1 MKFRPLTSYPNVT
14 AYAILLAFVAIGL
27 GVVTVQ
33 GGLVAGILIVVAMV
47 ALPAVYGMI
56 AFPVFGIVCIM
67 TMAFLLFFFLRFGIN
82 FPMGTVL
89 DGMQGLL
96 LLGFFIRQRKNPD
109 WSIFKGPVA
118 TVILL
123 WVGYN
128 LLEVINPWA
137 ESRMAWVYSVRTVG
151 ILTLTYFIFVY
162 QINSVKSIRI
172 ILKVWLGLAFIAAIY
187 GYKQEFIGIADSE
200 MAGLVNDPLSISLLF
215 IDGHWR
221 KYSIFSDPVE
231 FSYNMVITILLCIAL
246 IAGPISKRKKII
258 LTVVAMAMLYSIL
271 FSGTR
276 SSYVLIP
283 AALILFAILNFRKE
297 IMVFS
302 AIAGFFTLV
311 LIYIPTTNGT
321 LYRFQSAFKPSD
333 DASYNVRK
341 QNQKKIQPYIL
352 SHPMGGGLGATG
364 AWGVMFAPNS
374 FLATFPPDSGY
385 MRVAVELGWI
395 GLLVFCC
402 MMYVVLKSGI
412 ENFYRIKDPELRM
425 YCLAMT
431 LVLFALNIG
440 NFPQEA
446 LTQYP
451 NNILF
456 YLAIAIIQVTYRIDQ
471 NQQHDELEKSLKK
484 SGTNA
489 TENPV

>member
-1 MKFRPLTSYPNVT
+1 MKFRPLTSYISTPT
-14 AYAILLAFVAIGL
+14 GALLVAL
-27 GVVTVQ
+27 VAVCMGVATVK
-33 GGLVAGILIVVAMV
+33 GGLIAGILIAITMI
-47 ALPAVYGMI
+47 ALPVVYGMV
-56 AFPVFGIVCIM
+56 AFPVFGIICMI
-67 TMAFLLFFFLRFGIN
+67 TMAFLLFFCMRFGVSY
-82 FPMGTVL
+82 PLGTIL

-96 LLGFFIRQRKNPD
+96 ILGFFIRQRKQPD

-118 TVILL
+118 TLILL

-137 ESRMAWVYSVRTVG
+137 ESRMAWVYTVRTVA
-151 ILTLTYFIFVY
+151 ILTLTYFVFVY
-162 QINSVKSIRI
+162 QINSVKSIRT
-172 ILKVWLGLAFIAAIY
+172 ILKVWLGLALVAAIY
-187 GYKQEFIGIADSE
+187 GYKQEFIGIAASE
-200 MAGLVNDPLSISLLF
+200 MAGLENDPLMISLLF

-246 IAGPISKRKKII
+246 ISGPLAASKKYI
-258 LTVVAMAMLYSIL
+258 LVVMTLVMLYAIL

-283 AALILFAILNFRKE
+283 AALVLFAVLNFKKQ
-297 IMVFS
+297 IMLFS
-302 AIAGFFTLV
+302 AVAGFFIMI
-311 LIYIPTTNGT
+311 LIYIPTSNPT

-341 QNQKKIQPYIL
+341 QNQKRIQPYIL

-364 AWGVMFAPNS
+364 AWGVMFAPHS
-374 FLATFPPDSGY
+374 FLASFPPDSGY

-395 GLLVFCC
+395 GLLLFCC
-402 MMYVVLKSGI
+402 LMFVVLKSGI
-412 ENFYRIKDPELRM
+412 ENFYRIKDPELKM

-456 YLAIAIIQVTYRIDQ
+456 YLAIAIIQVTYRLDQ
-471 NQQHDELEKSLKK
+471 NMQHEELER
-484 SGTNA
+484 A
-489 TENPV
+489 TIGESRTVA

>member
-1 MKFRPLTSYPNVT
+1 MKFRPLTSYISTPT
-14 AYAILLAFVAIGL
+14 GALLVAL
-27 GVVTVQ
+27 VAVCMGVATVK
-33 GGLVAGILIVVAMV
+33 GGLIAGILIAITMI
-47 ALPAVYGMI
+47 ALPVVYGMV
-56 AFPVFGIVCIM
+56 AFPVFGIICMI
-67 TMAFLLFFFLRFGIN
+67 TMAFLLFFFMRFGVSY
-82 FPMGTVL
+82 PLGTIL

-96 LLGFFIRQRKNPD
+96 ILGFFIRQRKQPD

-118 TVILL
+118 TLILL

-137 ESRMAWVYSVRTVG
+137 ESRMAWVYTVRTVA
-151 ILTLTYFIFVY
+151 ILTLTYFVFVY
-162 QINSVKSIRI
+162 QINSVKSIRT
-172 ILKVWLGLAFIAAIY
+172 ILKVWLGLALVAAIY
-187 GYKQEFIGIADSE
+187 GYKQEFIGIAASE
-200 MAGLVNDPLSISLLF
+200 MAGLENDPLMISLLF

-246 IAGPISKRKKII
+246 ISGPLAASKKYI
-258 LTVVAMAMLYSIL
+258 LVVMTLVMLYAIL

-283 AALILFAILNFRKE
+283 AALVLFAVLNFKKQ
-297 IMVFS
+297 IMLFS
-302 AIAGFFTLV
+302 AVAGFFIMI
-311 LIYIPTTNGT
+311 LIYIPTSNPT

-341 QNQKKIQPYIL
+341 QNQKRIQPYIL

-364 AWGVMFAPNS
+364 AWGVMFAPHS
-374 FLATFPPDSGY
+374 FLASFPPDSGY

-395 GLLVFCC
+395 GLLLFCC
-402 MMYVVLKSGI
+402 LMFVVLKSGI
-412 ENFYRIKDPELRM
+412 ENFYRIKDPELKM

-456 YLAIAIIQVTYRIDQ
+456 YLAIAIIQVTYRLDQ
-471 NQQHDELEKSLKK
+471 NMQHEELER
-484 SGTNA
+484 A
-489 TENPV
+489 TIGESRTVA

>member
-1 MKFRPLTSYPNVT
+1 MKFRPLTSYISTPT
-14 AYAILLAFVAIGL
+14 GALLVAL
-27 GVVTVQ
+27 VAVCMGVATVK
-33 GGLVAGILIVVAMV
+33 GGLIAGILIAITMI
-47 ALPAVYGMI
+47 ALPVVYGMV
-56 AFPVFGIVCIM
+56 AFPVFGIICMI
-67 TMAFLLFFFLRFGIN
+67 TMAFLLFFFLRFGVSY
-82 FPMGTVL
+82 PLGTIL

-96 LLGFFIRQRKNPD
+96 ILGFFIRQRKQPD

-118 TVILL
+118 TLILL

-137 ESRMAWVYSVRTVG
+137 ESRMAWVYTVRTVA
-151 ILTLTYFIFVY
+151 ILTLTYFVFVY
-162 QINSVKSIRI
+162 QINSVKSIRT
-172 ILKVWLGLAFIAAIY
+172 ILKVWLGLALAAAVY
-187 GYKQEFIGIADSE
+187 GYKQEFIGIAASE
-200 MAGLVNDPLSISLLF
+200 MAGLENDPLMISLLF

-246 IAGPISKRKKII
+246 ISGPLAASKKYI
-258 LTVVAMAMLYSIL
+258 LVVMTLVMLYAIL

-283 AALILFAILNFRKE
+283 AALVLFAVLNFKKQ
-297 IMVFS
+297 IMLFS
-302 AIAGFFTLV
+302 AVAGFFIMI
-311 LIYIPTTNGT
+311 LIYIPTSNPT

-341 QNQKKIQPYIL
+341 QNQKRIQPYIL

-364 AWGVMFAPNS
+364 AWGVMFAPHS
-374 FLATFPPDSGY
+374 FLASFPPDSGY
-385 MRVAVELGWI
+385 MRVAAELGWI
-395 GLLVFCC
+395 GLLLFCC
-402 MMYVVLKSGI
+402 LMFVVLKSGI
-412 ENFYRIKDPELRM
+412 ENFYRIKDPELKM

-456 YLAIAIIQVTYRIDQ
+456 YLAIAIIQVTYRLDQ
-471 NQQHDELEKSLKK
+471 NMQHEELER
-484 SGTNA
+484 A
-489 TENPV
+489 TIGESRAVA